1 MRQILVS
8 EVRIPELVSSVPL
21 IRNLLDVG
29 GGGVDGAIHR
39 AAGPQLK
46 HECITRFPEGTETGA
61 AILTKA
67 YNLPAKNVIHTV
79 GPKYY
84 EYESRVERAQELLSS
99 CYRRSL
105 SLAHANGLTSIAF
118 PSISTG
124 IYGYPIEE
132 ATKIALEQ
140 TRSFL
145 ETPEGQNFQRVIFVV
160 FSEEDFAVYRDAL
173 PEYFPP
179 SPSDTVSDVAN
190 P

>member
-1 MRQILVS
+1 MGDITTVEADAIVNAANTSLR
-8 EVRIPELVSSVPL
+8 
-21 IRNLLDVG
+21 G